1 MMDRNPRRFILTV
14 TEVDVSL
21 LPSGQADEVEIV
33 FSGKVFPSTI
43 KRLEECINNQAIFF
57 KQKQLL

>member
-1 MMDRNPRRFILTV
+1 MDRNPRRFIFTV
-14 TEVDVSL
+14 TEVDASL
-21 LPSGQADEVEIV
+21 LPPGQFDEIEIV

-43 KRLEECINNQAIFF
+43 KRLENCASDGSVFF